1 MAETQNRQHPDSS
14 KEGSRQNIQ
23 SSDVQEREGSRGLAR
38 YGEWMTSPFSF
49 MRRFSEEMD
58 RLFEDFGLG
67 GNPLAR
73 STGGQISS
81 RQFGRGLWNPPVEV
95 FTKDDRLVVRAELPG
110 IDKKDVKVECTE
122 DEITIQGEKRQEH
135 KEEHEGHYHSERSYG
150 RFFRRIPLP
159 EGIKPEDAKAVFRDG
174 ILEITMKA
182 PKQMKSREIQ
192 IGE

>member
-1 MAETQNRQHPDSS
+1 MAETQNQPKGGSS
-14 KEGSRQNIQ
+14 KEGSQQSIQ
-23 SSDVQEREGSRGLAR
+23 KSETGPSGLTR
-38 YGEWMTSPFSF
+38 YGEWMMSPFSF

-58 RLFEDFGLG
+58 RLFEDFGFSG
-67 GNPLAR
+67 SPLAR
-73 STGGQISS
+73 STGGILP
-81 RQFGRGLWNPPVEV
+81 RQFGRGLWSPPVEI
-95 FTKDDRLVVRAELPG
+95 FTKGDQLVVRAELPG

-122 DEITIQGEKRQEH
+122 GEITIQGEKRQEH

-159 EGIKPEDAKAVFRDG
+159 EGTRSDDAKALFRDG